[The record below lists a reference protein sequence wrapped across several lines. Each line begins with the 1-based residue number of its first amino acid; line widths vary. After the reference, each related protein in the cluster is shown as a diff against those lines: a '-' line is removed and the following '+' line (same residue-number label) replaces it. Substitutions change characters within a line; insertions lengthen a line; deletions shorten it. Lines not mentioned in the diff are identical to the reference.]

1 MADLSIW
8 DGPDNRPSG
17 HGQAMADPTPPWDE
31 LANSSSGHGQT
42 MADPMRLTCPRAGN
56 YYVDWAGVCKHF
68 GWNPK
73 ELCGPVVMS
82 FNASAAET
90 HCPGGHTAG
99 CKAHQPPKVKGKP
112 FKLAEQQRRAAKAR
126 AERLPAAAQRR
137 EGGWQ
142 TAAWQAYQG
151 QRPRCLSGPALPQ
164 KNNSLVEEHLSRS
177 PFAVA

>member
-1 MADLSIW
+1 MTDLSIW

-73 ELCGPVVMS
+73 ELCGPVAMS

-112 FKLAEQQRRAAKAR
+112 FKLAEHKDELQKLGLSVFQQQLKDEREAGKPPPGKPTKVKGQDVYPAR
-126 AERLPAAAQRR
+126 LFLKKTILWLRNTLAGLLLP
-137 EGGWQ
+137 
-142 TAAWQAYQG
+142 
-151 QRPRCLSGPALPQ
+151 
-164 KNNSLVEEHLSRS
+164 
-177 PFAVA
+177 